1 MTKQEFIKNEI
12 SGTIYIPDDVQQVRI
27 FNSISNPELIFGTY
41 VIVNIDKLSE
51 FLAKYIDVKIDK

>member
-27 FNSISNPELIFGTY
+27 FNSMSNPELIFGTY

>member
-27 FNSISNPELIFGTY
+27 FNSMSNPKLIFGTY